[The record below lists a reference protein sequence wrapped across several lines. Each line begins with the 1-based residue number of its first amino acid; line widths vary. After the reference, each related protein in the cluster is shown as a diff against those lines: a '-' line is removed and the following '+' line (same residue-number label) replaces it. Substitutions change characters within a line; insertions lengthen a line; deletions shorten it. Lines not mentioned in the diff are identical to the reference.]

1 MSHSFKHLS
10 PKDRLAVKLAEQKK
24 KRPKKP
30 VTDQYGNRSATGP
43 DKGQSFKQ
51 GAFGSG
57 AGRKA
62 SSRQFHRGR

>member
-51 GAFGSG
+51 
-57 AGRKA
+57 
-62 SSRQFHRGR
+62 FHRGR